1 MRLRPLA
8 LSGGALTAVVLVP
21 VVVAFAAAGRPDV
34 ARGLLLGLLVGLL
47 NSLVLARKLDRA
59 IDGREAWQALNAT
72 MPRNM
77 LTRFMLI
84 GVVTAAASR
93 VHGINVVAMVGGLAL
108 YLLVGLVYAAWAVLV
123 RWRKEDRARSPVPA
137 HE

>member
-47 NSLVLARKLDRA
+47 NSLLLARKLDRA
-59 IDGREAWQALNAT
+59 IDGREAWQSLNST

-77 LTRFMLI
+77 LARFLLI
-84 GVVTAAASR
+84 AALTAAAAR
-93 VHGINVVAMVGGLAL
+93 VHGINVVAMVGGLSL
-108 YLLVGLVYAAWAVLV
+108 CLVVGVAYSAWAVLV
-123 RWRKEDRARSPVPA
+123 RWRKEDRALARSRL
-137 HE
+137 

>member
-8 LSGGALTAVVLVP
+8 LSGGTLTTVVLLP
-21 VVVAFAAAGRPDV
+21 LVVTFAAAGHPDS
-34 ARGLLLGLLVGLL
+34 ARGLLLGLLLGLL
-47 NSLVLARKLDRA
+47 NNLLLARKLDRV
-59 IDGREAWQALNAT
+59 IDGRDAWQSLGVT

-77 LTRFMLI
+77 LARFLLI
-84 GVVTAAASR
+84 GAVTAAASR

-123 RWRKEDRARSPVPA
+123 RWRKEDRALARSRP
-137 HE
+137 

>member
-8 LSGGALTAVVLVP
+8 LSGGTLTAVMLLP
-21 VVVAFAAAGRPDV
+21 LVVAFAAAGRPDV

-47 NSLVLARKLDRA
+47 NTLLLARKLDRA
-59 IDGREAWQALNAT
+59 IDGREAWQSLGSS

-77 LTRFMLI
+77 LARFMVI
-84 GVVTAAASR
+84 GAITAAASR
-93 VHGINVVAMVGGLAL
+93 VHSINVAAMVGGLVL

-123 RWRKEDRARSPVPA
+123 RWRKEDRALARSRP
-137 HE
+137 

>member
-21 VVVAFAAAGRPDV
+21 LVVAFAAAGRPDV

-59 IDGREAWQALNAT
+59 IDGREAWQALNTT

-77 LTRFMLI
+77 LIRFMLI

-108 YLLVGLVYAAWAVLV
+108 YLLVGLVYTAWAVLV
-123 RWRKEDRARSPVPA
+123 RWRKEDRALARSRP
-137 HE
+137 